1 MIMMDG
7 LSLYS
12 QQDVKLPDGK
22 LPPLPSEW
30 ILSRL
35 GDEDDPRDENRPLRS
50 GDLADQQLV
59 VQGSLVD
66 EPGPIAETLSWIQVA
81 KKHQWLASLEN

>member
-66 EPGPIAETLSWIQVA
+66 EPGPITEALSRIEIA
-81 KKHQWLASLEN
+81 KKHQRLASL